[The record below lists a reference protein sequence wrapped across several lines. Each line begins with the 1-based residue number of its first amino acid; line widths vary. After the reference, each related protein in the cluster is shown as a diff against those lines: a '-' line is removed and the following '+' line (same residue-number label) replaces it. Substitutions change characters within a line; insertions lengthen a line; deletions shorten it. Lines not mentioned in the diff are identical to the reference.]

1 MGVNDSTT
9 RTKSMSNHT
18 HAKPQKQM
26 YRSLAK
32 IITRTMLVIGLVVG
46 TVLLIILF
54 NWGVW
59 QFIPP
64 ISTHQLASKLG
75 RTGHFITLQ
84 GIDTY
89 YETQG
94 AGSPLILVPAGGD
107 STDTW
112 RYNIPALSKLYKIY
126 TLDLP
131 GSGLS
136 GKPST
141 FPYTHKAYAEFV
153 KAFADQMGIK
163 KTAIGGQSL
172 GGAVALEFSLDYPNE
187 TSALI
192 LLDSGGYHKE
202 GSSNILDYN
211 QNSFVNSV
219 LMSFSSYPLVVK
231 SFFPVIY
238 YNPKPF
244 MNDAKL
250 VSEACD
256 LGRTPNSGAALYWM
270 QKALHWDYALPDVNR
285 IKQVSVPTLIIWGK
299 YDTVVSLALANRFH
313 QDIKD
318 SQLVIIDKA
327 GHMVQQEQPDEVNAA
342 IVSFLKTLH

>member
-1 MGVNDSTT
+1 
-9 RTKSMSNHT
+9 MSNHT
-18 HAKPQKQM
+18 NATPQKKM

-32 IITRTMLVIGLVVG
+32 IIKRTMLVIGLVVG
-46 TVLLIILF
+46 TLLLLILL

-59 QFIPP
+59 EFIPP

-75 RTGHFITLQ
+75 RTGHFITIQ
-84 GIDTY
+84 AIDTY
-89 YETQG
+89 FEAHG
-94 AGSPLILVPAGGD
+94 SGSPLILVPAGGD

-112 RYNIPALSKLYKIY
+112 RYNIPALSKFYQVY
-126 TLDLP
+126 MLDLP
-131 GSGLS
+131 GTGLS

-153 KAFADQMGIK
+153 KAFADKMGIT

-192 LLDSGGYHKE
+192 LIDSGGYHKE
-202 GSSNILDYN
+202 GSSNILDYDE
-211 QNSFVNSV
+211 NSIVNSV
-219 LMSFSSYPLVVK
+219 MMSFSSYPLVVK

-250 VSEACD
+250 VYEACD
-256 LGRTPNSGAALYWM
+256 LNRTPNSRAALYWM

-299 YDTVVSLALANRFH
+299 YDTVASLAIANRFH

-327 GHMVQQEQPDEVNAA
+327 GHMVHQEQPDEVNAA
-342 IVSFLKTLH
+342 IVSFLNTLH